1 MAVVGRGGVRCAQAT
16 TGGSHAHDERSMNAP
31 QAFDRLTPAACTVG
45 RGVGR

>member
-16 TGGSHAHDERSMNAP
+16 TGGSHVQEERSMDAP
-31 QAFDRLTPAACTVG
+31 HAFDRLTPAAYTVG